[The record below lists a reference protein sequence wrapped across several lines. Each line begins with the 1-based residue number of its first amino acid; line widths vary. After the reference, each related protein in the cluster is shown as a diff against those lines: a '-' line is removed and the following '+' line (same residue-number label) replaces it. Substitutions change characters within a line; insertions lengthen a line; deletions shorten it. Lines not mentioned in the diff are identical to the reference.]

1 MNQPNRMT
9 TEELRKKAIALV
21 LSMTDEQAA
30 LVCRVLSLGD
40 EETEALFASGCRG
53 YDKILAFVNEWEK
66 GAS

>member
-21 LSMTDEQAA
+21 LSMTDEQAD
-30 LVCRVLSLGD
+30 LVYRVLSLGD
-40 EETEALFASGCRG
+40 EAITTMLASGCRG